1 MKKIRKIII
10 SLLSLSLCLILFTS
24 CNENIKDDNT
34 VALVDGNSIDKNTF
48 EKELS
53 FYSSYYTK
61 RYGDSYL
68 ETKNNKDKTNKEK
81 LREDLLDS
89 MIKDQ
94 VMLNDLISK
103 KVEIDDNSASKLR
116 NEIEKGLGDKNS
128 LKVCIIFFLAFFCIF
143 FCIPIFFGFFFI
155 FAF

>member
-116 NEIEKGLGDKNS
+116 NEIEKGLGEIGRAH
-128 LKVCIIFFLAFFCIF
+128 V
-143 FCIPIFFGFFFI
+143 
-155 FAF
+155 